1 LGCQISCESKLTRVI
16 REIGP
21 LELHFN
27 SRDACIGKIGGLEP
41 RDGLEA
47 LGGDQGVGRK
57 SVTQFKVN
65 GT

>member
-1 LGCQISCESKLTRVI
+1 VI
-16 REIGP
+16 PEIGS

-27 SRDACIGKIGGLEP
+27 SRDARAGKIG
-41 RDGLEA
+41 A
-47 LGGDQGVGRK
+47 LLGRGVGARLAEGARRK

>member
-1 LGCQISCESKLTRVI
+1 VI

-21 LELHFN
+21 RELHFN
-27 SRDACIGKIGGLEP
+27 SRDACIGKIGGLEA
-41 RDGLEA
+41 RDGLEQ

>member
-1 LGCQISCESKLTRVI
+1 MP
-16 REIGP
+16 EIGS

-27 SRDACIGKIGGLEP
+27 SSAARVDKIGGL
-41 RDGLEA
+41 
-47 LGGDQGVGRK
+47 QGERRAAGARRAARARRK

>member
-1 LGCQISCESKLTRVI
+1 MP
-16 REIGP
+16 EIGS

-27 SRDACIGKIGGLEP
+27 SRAARVGKIGGLQ
-41 RDGLEA
+41 
-47 LGGDQGVGRK
+47 GGRWAAGAAARARRK

>member
-1 LGCQISCESKLTRVI
+1 VI

-27 SRDACIGKIGGLEP
+27 SRDACIGKIGGLEA

-47 LGGDQGVGRK
+47 TVRIEAWGE
-57 SVTQFKVN
+57 KV
-65 GT
+65 